1 MNTLEDAYIDIA
13 RQEEHLLANLETKNA
28 KNSQNNN
35 RNGPHEKY
43 KKKYDKL

>member
-13 RQEEHLLANLETKNA
+13 RQEEHLLANIEK
-28 KNSQNNN
+28 KNSQYNN

-43 KKKYDKL
+43 KKTNEKL

>member
-13 RQEEHLLANLETKNA
+13 RQEEHLLANLETKN
-28 KNSQNNN
+28 SQNNN

-43 KKKYDKL
+43 KKTNDKL